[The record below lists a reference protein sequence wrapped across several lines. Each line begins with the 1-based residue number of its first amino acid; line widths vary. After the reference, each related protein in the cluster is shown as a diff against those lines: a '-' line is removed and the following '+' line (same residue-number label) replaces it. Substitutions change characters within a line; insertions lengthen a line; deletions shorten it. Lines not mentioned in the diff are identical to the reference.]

1 MIKTLA
7 QKEAKFR
14 IAVEQSVPVSQSY
27 RTLFY
32 GLKLNHER
40 NVAVVHPLMFLLRRL
55 VYAVVIVTLSETMF
69 FGVLVVML
77 SCLVVLA
84 YAVNEWQ
91 WQEGLINQ
99 QHIVDE
105 CCIYVCC
112 VFLLLFS
119 NFVETDTRYGL
130 GYSLIAFI
138 FLYVIY
144 NTVVIVV
151 YAL

>member
-40 NVAVVHPLMFLLRRL
+40 NVAVVHPLMFLVRRL
-55 VYAVVIVTLSETMF
+55 VYAVVIITLSETMF

-77 SCLVVLA
+77 SCLVMLA
-84 YAVNEWQ
+84 YAVNEW
-91 WQEGLINQ
+91 
-99 QHIVDE
+99 
-105 CCIYVCC
+105 
-112 VFLLLFS
+112 
-119 NFVETDTRYGL
+119 
-130 GYSLIAFI
+130 
-138 FLYVIY
+138 
-144 NTVVIVV
+144 
-151 YAL
+151 